1 MTKLNERDDY
11 ALILQAIGR
20 GYFKLRD
27 RLLESG
33 LVKQVCK
40 AVMRRQKSNFYLI
53 RAECLHL
60 LINKKVNLLAKS
72 Y

>member
-1 MTKLNERDDY
+1 MDCNTLRLEFKKTMTKLNERDDY

-40 AVMRRQKSNFYLI
+40 AVMGRQKSNF
-53 RAECLHL
+53 
-60 LINKKVNLLAKS
+60 
-72 Y
+72 